1 MGKKTVALLAS
12 LRCGS
17 LSPVGGMD
25 ARSVTS
31 AREQWQTPAE
41 AVSLQCRPPDGLDE
55 A

>member
-12 LRCGS
+12 LPLRFAQSCR
-17 LSPVGGMD
+17 D